1 MDMIVLILNSS
12 WVFLFA
18 ALGELLD
25 QRAGV
30 MNIGLEGLMLAGA
43 LSALATANITGSP
56 WLAVVA
62 GLAAGGILGLVHGF
76 LSISFGVSQVISG
89 TGIWIFSLG
98 LTTYIG
104 TIFTGASKVAME
116 ANIFGF
122 TPLFFVG
129 LALVPIFW
137 FVISKTRFGLKVRAV
152 GEDPS
157 AAEAT
162 GINVTRTRY
171 ICVLVGGLMSGLSG
185 AYLTLAH
192 TALWSGGMTA
202 GRGWIALAL
211 VIFSMW
217 RPFLILFGSLFF
229 GTLWITGFY
238 LQSVIPNVPYL
249 LLQMVPYV
257 STIIVLV
264 LMSTERFRRG
274 VRAPAA
280 LGKPYFRD

>member
-1 MDMIVLILNSS
+1 MNMINIMLDAS

-18 ALGELLD
+18 ALGELFS
-25 QRAGV
+25 QRSGV
-30 MNIGLEGLMLAGA
+30 LNIGVEGLMLAGA
-43 LSALATANITGSP
+43 LSAYATANITGNP
-56 WLAVVA
+56 WIGVVA
-62 GLAAGGILGLVHGF
+62 GLIAGGILGLAHAV
-76 LSISFGVSQVISG
+76 LSISLGVSQVISG

-104 TIFTGASKVAME
+104 TGFTGASRVSIE
-116 ANIFGF
+116 ANILGF
-122 TPLFFVG
+122 TPLFFLG

-137 FVISKTRFGLKVRAV
+137 FVISKTRFGLRVRAV

-171 ICVLVGGLMSGLSG
+171 ICVLIGGIMGGLSG
-185 AYLTLAH
+185 SYLTLVH
-192 TALWSGGMTA
+192 ISLWSGGMTA

-211 VIFSMW
+211 VIFAMW
-217 RPFLILFGSLFF
+217 KPFLLLLGALFF

-238 LQSVIPNVPYL
+238 LQSVIPNAPYL
-249 LLQMVPYV
+249 LLQMIPYV
-257 STIIVLV
+257 ATIIVLV
-264 LMSTERFRRG
+264 LMSFERFRRG

-280 LGKPYFRD
+280 LGKAYFRD